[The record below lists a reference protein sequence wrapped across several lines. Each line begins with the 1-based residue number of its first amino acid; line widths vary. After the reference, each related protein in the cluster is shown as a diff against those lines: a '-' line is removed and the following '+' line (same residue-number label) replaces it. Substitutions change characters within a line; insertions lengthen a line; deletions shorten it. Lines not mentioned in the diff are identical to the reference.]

1 MHHFIDEL
9 PTTHVFFK
17 ENMGNPQVT
26 MVASMRTCANSCM
39 TLGSSFYL
47 ENLMKTP
54 WVHPSFFCMVT
65 LRVKFIMFLPTWRN
79 IGETVKPKAWKSETR
94 WKLDETRLCENVM
107 KFHSF
112 VETVVKF
119 EGLIWPDGNSVKFQL
134 FFFKNLRLLFYLDI
148 GLSQGRCCEKNG
160 PFSLFSV
167 SSLYKSL
174 RNVTLSPLVNFGWA
188 WLNPLL
194 FWYRLIPFKRAQYV

>member
-1 MHHFIDEL
+1 M
-9 PTTHVFFK
+9 
-17 ENMGNPQVT
+17 
-26 MVASMRTCANSCM
+26 
-39 TLGSSFYL
+39 
-47 ENLMKTP
+47 
-54 WVHPSFFCMVT
+54 
-65 LRVKFIMFLPTWRN
+65 
-79 IGETVKPKAWKSETR
+79 TR
-94 WKLDETRLCENVM
+94 WKFGEV
-107 KFHSF
+107 
-112 VETVVKF
+112 
-119 EGLIWPDGNSVKFQL
+119 PA

-194 FWYRLIPFKRAQYV
+194 FWYRLIYQPATSEESVFVCRLWSGYGFSFHLNERNMSKFGV